1 MATVAAVISAVAGV
15 ALAFGWMS
23 GVAALIAGSIGAV
36 VSVVQRIN
44 AGQFELDYDVG
55 RPYAF
60 FLGGLRPL
68 IGGAFALAITF
79 AFTSGLLHLP
89 IQPKD
94 PEAEPQAGGVRRR
107 LPGRLQRALGPGH
120 ADDGAAVRGAAGPAP
135 AKSPAQVA
143 AEAEPPT
150 P

>member
-1 MATVAAVISAVAGV
+1 MATVAGLISAIAGV

-23 GVAALIAGSIGAV
+23 GLAALIAGAIGAV

-44 AGQFELDYDVG
+44 AGAFELDYDVG

-79 AFTSGLLHLP
+79 AFTSGMLHLP
-89 IQPKD
+89 VGSQDKEANHKLAVLVVGFLAGFSERWAQDTLTAALPAGGSSSPQ
-94 PEAEPQAGGVRRR
+94 PEA
-107 LPGRLQRALGPGH
+107 
-120 ADDGAAVRGAAGPAP
+120 
-135 AKSPAQVA
+135 
-143 AEAEPPT
+143 PPKA
-150 P
+150 